1 MDAAAVRFLN
11 AGVGAFPPFDRLM
24 EAFASDYLV
33 PVAGSL
39 VLLGLWLAGPHADRM
54 LNQIATMS
62 AAGAIGAANAA
73 TSIFNAVIDRPR
85 PFAEIDGLALLFY
98 RPTDPSF
105 PSNSASVGF
114 ALATAAFLRHRK
126 LGAALYALAFLW
138 AFARVYGGVH
148 YPTDVLAGAAIGA
161 ASGVAAWAAFRL
173 FAFAARAVLR
183 AMRRV
188 YAA

>member
-11 AGVGAFPPFDRLM
+11 AGVGAFPPFDLLM

-39 VLLGLWLAGPHADRM
+39 ALLGLWLAGPHAERP
-54 LNQIATMS
+54 LNQISTMS
-62 AAGAIGAANAA
+62 AAAAIGVANAA
-73 TSIFNAVIDRPR
+73 TSILNTMIDRPR
-85 PFAEIDGLALLFY
+85 PFAEMEGLALLFY
-98 RPTDPSF
+98 EPTDPSF

-114 ALATAAFLRHRK
+114 ALATAVFMRHRR

-148 YPTDVLAGAAIGA
+148 YPTDVLAGACIGV
-161 ASGVAAWAAFRL
+161 ASGLAMWGAFRL
-173 FAFAARAVLR
+173 LGFAPRLVLR